1 MEKIDTQITNTDQT
15 KGIKQKKKM
24 ITIIGIV
31 VAAVIVIFAVLLYIF
46 LYKIPYNEAVA
57 NLDSAVEKYN
67 TEVANFDIAIGKYNV
82 EVSALARRNKELDD
96 NITALNQVINAKN
109 IPIDELLLSEAQ
121 SILTEALNFPKDSA
135 PVAPDLSKNTEEVI
149 AVSSDVSILTKEVI
163 AATSKVS
170 ILTEEAIAASADV
183 SILTEEVCAMGNYS
197 DMLAKVQATESK
209 YRSMIEDFK
218 GGESE
223 VVWFGVDKENTVLRF
238 VIKLSNSNDYTL
250 RGVTT
255 EWIAYDIDDAVVGSF
270 DGSQPDIPAN
280 GYVYYVGGAGSANL
294 SGTPVRVEVKIA
306 TEGLLTNRVSPQIT
320 VSNVQV
326 KNNGYGFYSVSA
338 GCATDSDIK
347 TVDIDGQIIVKDADG
362 QIIDADFWNA
372 DNLPD
377 NLGADD
383 KFKVSADFFDL
394 PAIPKSA
401 EVYMYYK
408 WE

>member
-67 TEVANFDIAIGKYNV
+67 NEVANFDIAIGKYNV

-121 SILTEALNFPKDSA
+121 SILTETLNFPKDSA

-223 VVWFGVDKENTVLRF
+223 VVWFGVDKENTGIF
-238 VIKLSNSNDYTL
+238 YS
-250 RGVTT
+250 
-255 EWIAYDIDDAVVGSF
+255 
-270 DGSQPDIPAN
+270 
-280 GYVYYVGGAGSANL
+280 
-294 SGTPVRVEVKIA
+294 
-306 TEGLLTNRVSPQIT
+306 LL
-320 VSNVQV
+320 VSN
-326 KNNGYGFYSVSA
+326 
-338 GCATDSDIK
+338 
-347 TVDIDGQIIVKDADG
+347 
-362 QIIDADFWNA
+362 
-372 DNLPD
+372 
-377 NLGADD
+377 
-383 KFKVSADFFDL
+383 
-394 PAIPKSA
+394 
-401 EVYMYYK
+401 
-408 WE
+408 